1 MDLMLAASAV
11 GPSGKAIG
19 IDMTEAMAERL
30 ARPDLCKHV
39 EQAALGARYEGKRCL
54 SLSGLRTT

>member
-19 IDMTEAMAERL
+19 IDMTEPMAER
-30 ARPDLCKHV
+30 ARFDPFGGTSEERV
-39 EQAALGARYEGKRCL
+39 ARKYGVRGVNL
-54 SLSGLRTT
+54 HAVRS